1 MWGSQ
6 KKSTVLTGK
15 QVWESL
21 QFANS
26 AEKEVPLYIQSE
38 MPPSGHKRKKTLNLR
53 TQKQK

>member
-1 MWGSQ
+1 M
-6 KKSTVLTGK
+6 GK

-38 MPPSGHKRKKTLNLR
+38 MPPSGHKRKKILNLR